1 MCPYASHLEITIY
14 FDNQQTSNRTIC
26 HPNYTD
32 EWAKISPVA
41 IELRQRT
48 GNLQLDQQTPALR
61 TSRASGRPGQRNWP
75 WSLCS
80 RMKSAAPQREATKRS
95 RQTSRSRPLTRPFRW
110 ADLPL
115 AQCGSMTTKRART
128 HLVYGGSGTF
138 KTTQIGFLAWRT
150 WRKYRKQ
157 TRLIS
162 ADGGGWSPIQKYIDS
177 GIIDA
182 FSVSKLD
189 MLKHSPLAIIRRL
202 AKGDW
207 VEDNGNGTAKL
218 VSTPP
223 EKMQEVGAYAVEGL
237 TSIGEMW
244 MEELRVRQQRIGEDA
259 IGSFLIDGEKFSN
272 NCRTHYGFVQNEI
285 AGMVKAFS
293 SLPVEHVLFTAL
305 EGRGED
311 ESTRE
316 AIRGPAV
323 VGKAVTSRVPAW
335 VGDVVHANSY
345 TAENKVT
352 DPKTKFVSV
361 QLETKVRMWFVRHPD
376 ENFPTI
382 SYPAK
387 LRVPPDQMEKVFKR
401 WPGGFFEPTTT
412 GGIDWLLDL
421 EDELAEDA
429 ATELQQ
435 LISKMEEK

>member
-1 MCPYASHLEITIY
+1 M
-14 FDNQQTSNRTIC
+14 
-26 HPNYTD
+26 
-32 EWAKISPVA
+32 AKVPQADPVD
-41 IELRQRT
+41 I
-48 GNLQLDQQTPALR
+48 
-61 TSRASGRPGQRNWP
+61 
-75 WSLCS
+75 
-80 RMKSAAPQREATKRS
+80 
-95 RQTSRSRPLTRPFRW
+95 
-110 ADLPL
+110 
-115 AQCGSMTTKRART
+115 
-128 HLVYGGSGTF
+128 
-138 KTTQIGFLAWRT
+138 
-150 WRKYRKQ
+150 
-157 TRLIS
+157 
-162 ADGGGWSPIQKYIDS
+162 GGWRWVSPIQKYIDS

-316 AIRGPAV
+316 ADPRAGGGRQSGHISGARLGRD
-323 VGKAVTSRVPAW
+323 AVTQTVTQPKTKA
-335 VGDVVHANSY
+335 
-345 TAENKVT
+345 T

-401 WPGGFFEPTTT
+401 WPGGFFEADNN
-412 GGIDWLLDL
+412 GRNRLVVGLRR
-421 EDELAEDA
+421 
-429 ATELQQ
+429 
-435 LISKMEEK
+435 